1 MTTLSAYEGE
11 VVGVLLSTAD
21 EILQELMG
29 VIEAALE
36 KSVRLT
42 KSGIPPKPL
51 WAAINERL
59 LWKDPRSLLHDWDE
73 VDQIRLLYSLAGQL
87 VLIQPDDERILSVGP
102 GADEFFLASE
112 SRRAEMLLRAY
123 IDVVQWD
130 ERCDAR
136 NEDGHRQNFGQTFR
150 REFLVTLW
158 TLRRAVIDGLACSTA
173 EWTLAETMAYHLT
186 VNSAEILISEG
197 DELPVNAEGETDAE
211 LERLTE
217 YWLMLVARFGWVS
230 LARTPRLDDGT
241 GGKRLYKLT
250 ELGRMIISGGS
261 PDYAAEEEALAEKK
275 PFVVQPN
282 NDIVFYREEG
292 DIGDEYLLR
301 RIASDVG
308 PAEWDEPTATYHI
321 TPDTLRRAFETGLD
335 PDVLSR
341 RLLER
346 SKTDVPSTFLQLIK
360 DAQRRLGNAT
370 ITQGMAAVEL
380 DRPTKTILK
389 ALAASNFTVYGAIA
403 LVPWR
408 RWHEFETALGSSV
421 TENFRYGA
429 LPDREDGDVEEP
441 LGAFKGTVLT
451 MKWAALPMIARDL
464 LEAAGR
470 KGNPPS
476 FELGE
481 SAQGK
486 LAQAGWTLKSIAE
499 AVTPIVGKVP
509 DWLEGGS
516 GEPPAK

>member
-1 MTTLSAYEGE
+1 MAKLKAYDGE
-11 VVGVLLSTAD
+11 VAGVLRSSPD

-29 VIEAALE
+29 VIEAALD

-87 VLIQPDDERILSVGP
+87 VLIQPDDERILAVGP

-112 SRRAEMLLRAY
+112 SRRAEMLMRAY
-123 IDVVQWD
+123 MEVVQWD

-158 TLRRAVIDGLACSTA
+158 ELRRALTDGLEKSSD
-173 EWTLAETMAYHLT
+173 EWTLAETLSLYLT
-186 VNSAEILISEG
+186 KNSADILISEG
-197 DELPVNAEGETDAE
+197 DEIPETTDGETDPE
-211 LERLTE
+211 LERLAE
-217 YWLMLVARFGWVS
+217 YWLMLVARFGWVA
-230 LARTPRLDDGT
+230 LARTPRTDVG
-241 GGKRLYKLT
+241 GGKRLYRVTK
-250 ELGRMIISGGS
+250 LGRIVLSGGS
-261 PDYAAEEEALAEKK
+261 PDYTAEEEALAEKK

-282 NDIVFYREEG
+282 NDITFYREEG
-292 DIGDEYLLR
+292 DTGDEYLLR
-301 RIASDVG
+301 RIASDVAQAG
-308 PAEWDEPTATYHI
+308 WDEPTATYHI

-346 SKTDVPSTFLQLIK
+346 SKQDVPQTFMQLIK

-370 ITQGMAAVEL
+370 LTQGLAAVEL
-380 DRPTKTILK
+380 DKPTKTALK
-389 ALAASNFTVYGAIA
+389 SVKNAGFVIYGNIA
-403 LVPWR
+403 MVPWR
-408 RWHEFETALGSSV
+408 RWHEFEIALGDSV

-429 LPDREDGDVEEP
+429 LPDREDGDADEP
-441 LGAFKGTVLT
+441 LGSFNDTVLE
-451 MKWAALPMIARDL
+451 MKWPAVPMIARDL
-464 LEAAGR
+464 LDAAG
-470 KGNPPS
+470 GTGDPPRY
-476 FELGE
+476 ELGE
-481 SAQGK
+481 KAQGK
-486 LAQAGWTLKSIAE
+486 LAQGGWTTKSIAE
-499 AVTPIVGKVP
+499 AVLPIVGKLP
-509 DWLEGGS
+509 KWLE
-516 GEPPAK
+516 E

>member
-1 MTTLSAYEGE
+1 MTTLNQYKGE
-11 VVGVLLSTAD
+11 IVGVLHSTAD

-73 VDQIRLLYSLAGQL
+73 VDQIRLLYSIAGQL

-112 SRRAEMLLRAY
+112 SRRAEMLMRAY

-150 REFLVTLW
+150 REFVATLW
-158 TLRRAVIDGLACSTA
+158 TLRRALIDALACSSDEWTCA
-173 EWTLAETMAYHLT
+173 ETLAEYLT
-186 VNSAEILISEG
+186 INSANILISEG
-197 DELPVNAEGETDAE
+197 DEIPETPEGETDAE

-230 LARTPRLDDGT
+230 LGRTPRLDDGS
-241 GGKRLYKLT
+241 GGRRVYKVT
-250 ELGRMIISGGS
+250 ELGRTIISGGS
-261 PDYAAEEEALAEKK
+261 PDYASEEETLAEKK

-292 DIGDEYLLR
+292 DVGDEYLLR

-308 PAEWDEPTATYHI
+308 LAGWDEPTATYHV

-346 SKTDVPSTFLQLIK
+346 SKADVPATFLQLIK

-389 ALAASNFTVYGAIA
+389 ALAASNFAVYDEIA

-408 RWHEFETALGSSV
+408 RWHEFETALNTSV

-429 LPDREDGDVEEP
+429 LPDREDGDIGEP
-441 LGAFKGTVLT
+441 LGAFEDTVLT
-451 MKWAALPMIARDL
+451 MKWSALPMIARDL
-464 LEAAGR
+464 LDSANG
-470 KGNPPS
+470 KGDPPS

-499 AVTPIVGKVP
+499 AVTPIVGKLP
-509 DWLEGGS
+509 DWLADGAE
-516 GEPPAK
+516 

>member
-1 MTTLSAYEGE
+1 
-11 VVGVLLSTAD
+11 
-21 EILQELMG
+21 
-29 VIEAALE
+29 
-36 KSVRLT
+36 
-42 KSGIPPKPL
+42 
-51 WAAINERL
+51 
-59 LWKDPRSLLHDWDE
+59 LLHDWDE

-102 GADEFFLASE
+102 GADEFFLASS
-112 SRRAEMLLRAY
+112 SRRAEMLMRAY

-150 REFLVTLW
+150 REFLATLW
-158 TLRRAVIDGLACSTA
+158 TLRRALIDGLASSSDDWTFA
-173 EWTLAETMAYHLT
+173 EAFACHLT
-186 VNSAEILISEG
+186 VHSTDILISEG
-197 DELPVNAEGETDAE
+197 DEIPETLEGEADAE
-211 LERLTE
+211 IERLVE

-230 LARTPRLDDGT
+230 LGRTPREDDGT
-241 GGKRLYKLT
+241 GGRRLYKLT
-250 ELGRMIISGGS
+250 ELGRTIIDGGT
-261 PDYAAEEEALAEKK
+261 PDYASEEEAVAEKK

-301 RIASDVG
+301 RIASDLTLPG
-308 PAEWDEPTATYHI
+308 WDDPTATYHV

-346 SKTDVPSTFLQLIK
+346 SKADVPATFLQLIK

-370 ITQGMAAVEL
+370 ITQGLAAVEL

-389 ALAASNFTVYGAIA
+389 TLAAANFAVYGTIA

-408 RWHEFETALGSSV
+408 RWHEFETALATPV

-429 LPDREDGDVEEP
+429 LPDREDGDIGEP
-441 LGAFKGTVLT
+441 LGSFDETILT
-451 MKWAALPMIARDL
+451 MKWKALPMIARDL
-464 LEAAGR
+464 LDVAGG
-470 KGNPPS
+470 KGTPPE

-481 SAQGK
+481 AAQGR
-486 LAQAGWTLKSIAE
+486 LAQSGWTLKSIGE
-499 AVTPIVGKVP
+499 AVLPIVGKLP
-509 DWLEGGS
+509 PWFDS
-516 GEPPAK
+516 GAGE